1 LSSPALA
8 GQDLSVASPIGLS
21 VVFLNVLCNQL
32 GLPIPVVPTLVLA
45 GALAAAGRLPAGA
58 LFCVAVAGCVI
69 GDSVWYGAGRV
80 FGGRVMNLLCRI
92 SLTPDTCVSQTQTSF
107 ERWGSKILIVAK
119 FVPGLSLV
127 APPLAG
133 ATRMSVVRFL
143 SFSTLAAALWVA
155 VVLISGALLR
165 AQVEWLLPH
174 LVALGGKAISV
185 ILVLLAAYVA
195 YKGWERYR
203 FNKALDMARI
213 SVAELYEHMAAGA
226 APVVLDV
233 RSVTAQGLQRRRIPG
248 ALHVPLQQ
256 VGQHVSKL
264 PRDRD
269 IILYC
274 SCPHEASAAQA
285 AKVLMSHGFQRVRPL
300 KGGLEAWIAAGYAV
314 EECVAT
320 SAGTAPVAALAPQ
333 PSAPLR

>member
-1 LSSPALA
+1 M
-8 GQDLSVASPIGLS
+8 ASPLGLT

-32 GLPIPVVPTLVLA
+32 GLPIPVLPTLVLA
-45 GALAAAGRLPAGA
+45 GALAAAGRLPPGA
-58 LFCVAVAGCVI
+58 LFGLAVAACVI
-69 GDSVWYGAGRV
+69 GDSVWYLAGRV

-92 SLTPDTCVSQTQTSF
+92 SLTPDSCVNQTQSSF

-119 FVPGLSLV
+119 FIPGLSLV

-143 SFSTLAAALWVA
+143 SFSALAGALWVGL
-155 VVLISGALLR
+155 VLISGALLR
-165 AQVEWLLPH
+165 AQVEWLLPR
-174 LVALGGKAISV
+174 VTAFGGEAISV
-185 ILVLLAAYVA
+185 ILVLLAAYLA

-213 SVAELYEHMAAGA
+213 SVAELSEIMAAGA

-233 RSVTAQGLQRRRIPG
+233 RSVTAQGLQPRRIPG

-256 VGQHVSKL
+256 VGQHLGKL

-274 SCPHEASAAQA
+274 SCPNEASAAKA
-285 AKVLMSHGFQRVRPL
+285 AKVLMTHGFERVRPL

-314 EECVAT
+314 EECGAV
-320 SAGTAPVAALAPQ
+320 TASVPPVPPLAPQ

>member
-1 LSSPALA
+1 M
-8 GQDLSVASPIGLS
+8 ASPIGLS

-45 GALAAAGRLPAGA
+45 GALAAAGRLPPGA
-58 LFCVAVAGCVI
+58 LFGLAVAACVI
-69 GDSVWYGAGRV
+69 GDSVWYAAGRV

-92 SLTPDTCVSQTQTSF
+92 SLTPDSCVSQTQTSF
-107 ERWGSKILIVAK
+107 ERWGSKILILAK
-119 FVPGLSLV
+119 FIPGLSLV

-133 ATRMSVVRFL
+133 ATRMSVARFL
-143 SFSTLAAALWVA
+143 SFSVLAGALWVG

-174 LVALGGKAISV
+174 VAALGGQAISV
-185 ILVLLAAYVA
+185 VLVLLAAYIA

-213 SVAELYEHMAAGA
+213 SVAELYEIMAAGA

-233 RSVTAQGLQRRRIPG
+233 RSVTAQGLQRQRIPG
-248 ALHVPLQQ
+248 ALHVPLQE
-256 VGQHVSKL
+256 VGQHLGKL

-274 SCPHEASAAQA
+274 SCPHEASAAKA
-285 AKVLMSHGFQRVRPL
+285 AKVLMTHGFQRVRPL

-314 EECVAT
+314 EECAAAT
-320 SAGTAPVAALAPQ
+320 AGAPPGPPLAPQ
-333 PSAPLR
+333 PSSPLR

>member
-1 LSSPALA
+1 M
-8 GQDLSVASPIGLS
+8 ASPIGLS

-32 GLPIPVVPTLVLA
+32 GLPIPVLPTLVLA
-45 GALAAAGRLPAGA
+45 GALAAAGRLPPGP
-58 LFCVAVAGCVI
+58 LFGLAVVACVI
-69 GDSVWYGAGRV
+69 GDSVWYVAGRA

-92 SLTPDTCVSQTQTSF
+92 SLTPDSCVNQTQTSF

-119 FVPGLSLV
+119 FIPGLSLV

-133 ATRMSVVRFL
+133 ATRMSVARFL
-143 SFSTLAAALWVA
+143 SFSFLAGALWVG
-155 VVLISGALLR
+155 VVLVSGALLR
-165 AQVEWLLPH
+165 AQVEWLLPQ
-174 LVALGGKAISV
+174 LAALGGKAISAT
-185 ILVLLAAYVA
+185 LVLLAAYIA

-213 SVAELYEHMAAGA
+213 SVAQLYEIMATGG

-248 ALHVPLQQ
+248 ALHVPLQE
-256 VGQHVSKL
+256 VAGHLGKL

-269 IILYC
+269 IVLYC
-274 SCPHEASAAQA
+274 SCPHEASAAKA
-285 AKVLMSHGFQRVRPL
+285 AKVLMTHGFERVRPL
-300 KGGLEAWIAAGYAV
+300 RGGLEAWIAAGYAV
-314 EECVAT
+314 EECGVA
-320 SAGTAPVAALAPQ
+320 SVPPVPPLAPQ

>member
-1 LSSPALA
+1 ME
-8 GQDLSVASPIGLS
+8 SPIGLS

-32 GLPIPVVPTLVLA
+32 GLPIPVLPTLVLA
-45 GALAAAGRLPAGA
+45 GALAAAGRLPPGPLFA
-58 LFCVAVAGCVI
+58 LAVAGCVI
-69 GDSVWYGAGRV
+69 GDSVWYVAGRA

-92 SLTPDTCVSQTQTSF
+92 SLTPDSCVNQTQTSF

-119 FVPGLSLV
+119 FIPGLSLV

-133 ATRMSVVRFL
+133 ATRMSVARFL
-143 SFSTLAAALWVA
+143 SFSLLAGALWVG

-174 LVALGGKAISV
+174 LAALGSKAISV
-185 ILVLLAAYVA
+185 TLVLLAAYIA

-213 SVAELYEHMAAGA
+213 SVAQLYEIMAAGG

-233 RSVTAQGLQRRRIPG
+233 RSVTAQGLQPQRIPG
-248 ALHVPLQQ
+248 ALHVPLQE
-256 VGQHVSKL
+256 VTGHLGKL

-269 IILYC
+269 IVLYC
-274 SCPHEASAAQA
+274 SCPHEASAAKA
-285 AKVLMSHGFQRVRPL
+285 AKVLMTHGFERVRPL
-300 KGGLEAWIAAGYAV
+300 RGGLEAWIAAGYAV
-314 EECVAT
+314 EEWGVA
-320 SAGTAPVAALAPQ
+320 SVPPVPPLAPH
-333 PSAPLR
+333 PSAPLH